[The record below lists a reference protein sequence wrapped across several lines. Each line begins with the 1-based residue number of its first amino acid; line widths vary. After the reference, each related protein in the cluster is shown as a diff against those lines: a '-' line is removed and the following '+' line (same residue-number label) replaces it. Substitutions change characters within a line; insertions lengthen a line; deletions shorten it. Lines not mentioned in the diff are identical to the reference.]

1 MVVFCSFRKKDRQN
15 ISEPDNNSY
24 HLSVFLLIILVLV
37 CYLIWSI
44 MNYRML
50 DENVRSLIFGIAS
63 PVAIALVFIITS
75 FMCGGAI
82 KLSKSLKMYRIYCL
96 IHFIFYIVVNGLLI
110 LIHEHFAGMSQIVG
124 FGIVVSLCCLCFS
137 MLPYLQRKI
146 FNTPWSDG
154 LKLANMIEYAPVIA
168 EVEQLDETE
177 RLGLSPREK
186 EIFILLLGDSQRKH
200 IANTL
205 KVGEGTVN
213 FHVNNLYH
221 KLGIQSRAEL
231 FSKYGK
237 YGRKAV

>member
-1 MVVFCSFRKKDRQN
+1 
-15 ISEPDNNSY
+15 
-24 HLSVFLLIILVLV
+24 
-37 CYLIWSI
+37 
-44 MNYRML
+44 
-50 DENVRSLIFGIAS
+50 
-63 PVAIALVFIITS
+63 
-75 FMCGGAI
+75 
-82 KLSKSLKMYRIYCL
+82 
-96 IHFIFYIVVNGLLI
+96 
-110 LIHEHFAGMSQIVG
+110 
-124 FGIVVSLCCLCFS
+124 

-154 LKLANMIEYAPVIA
+154 LKLADMIEYAPVIA

-213 FHVNNLYH
+213 FHVNNLYR

-231 FSKYGK
+231 FTKHGK
-237 YGRKAV
+237 YGRKVV